1 MRLTELT
8 NEQRRQ
14 IIDVV
19 QVFASWRD
27 ADRQAVPGSLRWV
40 SRKGAEYLYRKY
52 GKSERS
58 LGRRSPATE
67 AIMNEQSRIRNR
79 LRQTGARLK
88 TMAA

>member
-27 ADRQAVPGSLRWV
+27 ADRKAVPGSLRWV
-40 SRKGAEYLYRKY
+40 SRKGAEYSNESMANRRAPWAAFARD
-52 GKSERS
+52 RS
-58 LGRRSPATE
+58 HHE
-67 AIMNEQSRIRNR
+67 
-79 LRQTGARLK
+79 
-88 TMAA
+88 